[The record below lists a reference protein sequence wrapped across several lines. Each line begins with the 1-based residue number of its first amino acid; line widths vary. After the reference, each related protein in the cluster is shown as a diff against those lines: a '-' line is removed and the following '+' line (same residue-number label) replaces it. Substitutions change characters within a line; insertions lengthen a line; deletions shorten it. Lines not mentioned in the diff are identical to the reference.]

1 MFIKQIVDY
10 DKTSGEMDLI
20 VSDGK
25 YELLCYCA
33 CAQNSN
39 LRSPNIEKVQ
49 TFLADSIMRTPT
61 HSFLV
66 EKTSDGFYSYRLQGR
81 VLKIDPPIIEI
92 GKIPLVI
99 DTPFPKDI
107 IINEYVELF
116 AKRIDCFVY

>member
-39 LRSPNIEKVQ
+39 LRPPNIEKVQ

-61 HSFLV
+61 HSF
-66 EKTSDGFYSYRLQGR
+66 F
-81 VLKIDPPIIEI
+81 VLKMLDS
-92 GKIPLVI
+92 L
-99 DTPFPKDI
+99 
-107 IINEYVELF
+107 YYYLLL
-116 AKRIDCFVY
+116 